1 MHYFEYATKDTTL
14 YERSSSMNTGLDE
27 ILEINKDVNSD
38 GSVVYAS
45 RALIKFDLTYI
56 SKSISSGLIPSSSN
70 FPKFY
75 LNLYDANSR
84 ALNIS
89 QKLYGYPVSQ
99 SWNMGDGRSDSVPEL
114 QDGASWKYR
123 DGDLNATPWAG
134 TYVSLQGDSYASGT
148 LTISNGDFD
157 NQEVTIGGVD
167 FVFVSGS
174 TSVFNNSSTQIFVA
188 SGSTTGSSTQNL
200 TNTINNTVSS
210 SLHGLSISASL
221 YGNDNTPVVGNTYAS
236 GTLTISNGDFD
247 NQEVTIGGVDF
258 VFVSGSTSVFDN
270 SSTEIFVTSGSTTG
284 SSINNLRNTINASS
298 SLHGLPISASLSGSD
313 SSNWTYLILSGS
325 STGTSSNLTA
335 ASSSVLFT
343 FDGDAT
349 KALEGGTD
357 TTSVLS
363 GGGGTWFSGSGYE
376 ASQSFTHE
384 PSDLRMDVTDIV
396 NKWLESTVPNE
407 GFMIKRSGS
416 LGNSDTNVEEG
427 NVTRYGNFI
436 FFGRDTHTV
445 YQPKLE
451 VVWDDSKWATG
462 SLSALSNTEVEDMVL
477 YMRGFRPEY
486 KETSKV
492 KFRVVGRTRYPE
504 KTFSSTGYSTGY
516 TTAKYLPSGST
527 YYQIKDAYTEDV
539 IVPFGSGSIVS
550 CDSTGNYFNLWMNGL
565 QAERFY
571 RINYKVVSGS
581 GTADET
587 VQYFDEK
594 HSFKVV
600 R

>member
-14 YERSSSMNTGLDE
+14 YEVSASMNTGLDE
-27 ILEINKDVNSD
+27 ILEIRKDMNKE
-38 GSVVYAS
+38 GSVINVS

-56 SKSISSGLIPSSSN
+56 SKSVASSLITSPTY
-70 FPKFY
+70 Y
-75 LNLYDANSR
+75 LNLYDANSTQ
-84 ALNIS
+84 LNIS
-89 QKLYGYPVSQ
+89 QTLYGYPVSQ
-99 SWNMGDGRSDSVPEL
+99 SWTNGSGKYLYFPTVD
-114 QDGASWKYR
+114 DGASWKYR
-123 DGDLNATPWAG
+123 DGDPNVTPWYG
-134 TYVSLQGDSYASGT
+134 SYSTLQG
-148 LTISNGDFD
+148 
-157 NQEVTIGGVD
+157 
-167 FVFVSGS
+167 
-174 TSVFNNSSTQIFVA
+174 
-188 SGSTTGSSTQNL
+188 
-200 TNTINNTVSS
+200 NTF
-210 SLHGLSISASL
+210 
-221 YGNDNTPVVGNTYAS
+221 AS

-284 SSINNLRNTINASS
+284 SSMNNLRNTINNTASA

-325 STGTSSNLTA
+325 AKGISSNLTA
-335 ASSSVLFT
+335 ASSSGLFV
-343 FDGDAT
+343 FNGSSAY
-349 KALEGGTD
+349 AVEGGTD
-357 TTSVLS
+357 TTSTLS
-363 GGGGTWFSGSGYE
+363 GGGGTWYSGSTGQYSLE
-376 ASQSFTHE
+376 ASQSFNHE
-384 PSDLRMDVTDIV
+384 PSDLRMDITGIV
-396 NKWLESTVPNE
+396 NNWIYSGSNYPNE
-407 GFMIKRSGS
+407 GFMLKRSGS
-416 LGNSDTNVEEG
+416 LGNSDPNVEEG
-427 NVTRYGNFI
+427 NTTQYGNFI

-451 VVWDDSKWATG
+451 VVWNDSKWATG

-492 KFRVVGRTRYPE
+492 KFRVVGRARYPE
-504 KTFSSTGYSTGY
+504 KTYVTSGYSTGY

-565 QAERFY
+565 QSERFY

-587 VQYFDEK
+587 IQYFDEK

>member
-1 MHYFEYATKDTTL
+1 
-14 YERSSSMNTGLDE
+14 
-27 ILEINKDVNSD
+27 
-38 GSVVYAS
+38 
-45 RALIKFDLTYI
+45 
-56 SKSISSGLIPSSSN
+56 
-70 FPKFY
+70 
-75 LNLYDANSR
+75 
-84 ALNIS
+84 
-89 QKLYGYPVSQ
+89 
-99 SWNMGDGRSDSVPEL
+99 
-114 QDGASWKYR
+114 
-123 DGDLNATPWAG
+123 
-134 TYVSLQGDSYASGT
+134 
-148 LTISNGDFD
+148 
-157 NQEVTIGGVD
+157 
-167 FVFVSGS
+167 
-174 TSVFNNSSTQIFVA
+174 
-188 SGSTTGSSTQNL
+188 
-200 TNTINNTVSS
+200 
-210 SLHGLSISASL
+210 
-221 YGNDNTPVVGNTYAS
+221 
-236 GTLTISNGDFD
+236 
-247 NQEVTIGGVDF
+247 
-258 VFVSGSTSVFDN
+258 
-270 SSTEIFVTSGSTTG
+270 
-284 SSINNLRNTINASS
+284 
-298 SLHGLPISASLSGSD
+298 
-313 SSNWTYLILSGS
+313 
-325 STGTSSNLTA
+325 
-335 ASSSVLFT
+335 
-343 FDGDAT
+343 
-349 KALEGGTD
+349 
-357 TTSVLS
+357 
-363 GGGGTWFSGSGYE
+363 
-376 ASQSFTHE
+376 
-384 PSDLRMDVTDIV
+384 
-396 NKWLESTVPNE
+396 
-407 GFMIKRSGS
+407 MIKRSGS